1 MTKIAVVV
9 GATREGR
16 VTDKLAKWVSIEAAK
31 QADAEILDLRD
42 FRLPLLDEPVSPRYN
57 PSRQPSPEVKTW
69 LDKVAGFD
77 GYVFVTPE
85 YNRSTSAVL
94 KNAIDLLGHEMDDK
108 PVALVGHGSS
118 GGAQAIANLR
128 MALPGVGA
136 VTVPQA
142 LFFTDSVGGAID
154 DAGMLSAEL
163 EAAPYGHQ
171 ANLKTIVARLVWYAD
186 ALKAGRQPA
195 A

>member
-9 GATREGR
+9 GAAREGR
-16 VTDKLAKWVSIEAAK
+16 ITDRLAKWVAAEME
-31 QADAEILDLRD
+31 QVAEVETLDLRD
-42 FRLPLLDEPVSPRYN
+42 YPMPFLDEPISPRYN
-57 PSRQPSPEVKTW
+57 PDRQPDAETKKW
-69 LDKVAGFD
+69 LDKIGQFD

-94 KNAIDLLGHEMDDK
+94 KNAIDVLDYQLEKK

-142 LFFTDSVGGAID
+142 LFFTDRVGEAID
-154 DAGMLSAEL
+154 EKGVLDAEL
-163 EAAPYGHQ
+163 EAKPYGHHT
-171 ANLKTIVARLVWYAD
+171 NLKTLAETLKWYAD
-186 ALKAGRQPA
+186 ALGA
-195 A
+195 ARK

>member
-9 GATREGR
+9 GSTREGR
-16 VTDKLAKWVSIEAAK
+16 MTDKLARWVAEQAK
-31 QADAEILDLRD
+31 ESADVEVLDLRD
-42 FRLPLLDEPVSPRYN
+42 YPMPFFDEAISPRYN
-57 PSRQPSPEVKTW
+57 PDRKSVPAVRKW
-69 LDKVAGFD
+69 LDKVAEFD
-77 GYVFVTPE
+77 GYVLVTPE

-94 KNAIDLLGHEMDDK
+94 KNALDYLDYQIDNK

-142 LFFTDSVGGAID
+142 LFFSDRIAEAID
-154 DAGMLSAEL
+154 EAGVLKPELAE
-163 EAAPYGHQ
+163 APYGPQ
-171 ANLKTIVARLVWYAD
+171 ANLKTAVASLVWYAE
-186 ALKAGRQPA
+186 ALAAARQ
-195 A
+195 

>member
-9 GATREGR
+9 GSTREGR
-16 VTDKLAKWVSIEAAK
+16 MTDKLAKWVALEVAK
-31 QADAEILDLRD
+31 HADVETLDLRNYPMP
-42 FRLPLLDEPVSPRYN
+42 FIDEAISPRYN
-57 PSRQPSPEVKTW
+57 PNRTPAPEVQKW
-69 LDKVAGFD
+69 LDKIAEFD

-94 KNAIDLLGHEMDDK
+94 KNAIDVLGHEMDDK

-136 VTVPQA
+136 VTTPQA
-142 LFFTDSVGGAID
+142 LFFSDRVGEAID
-154 DAGMLSAEL
+154 EAGVLKAEL
-163 EAAPYGHQ
+163 VEAPYGPQ
-171 ANLKTIVARLVWYAD
+171 ANLQIAMESLRWYTEALAAAR
-186 ALKAGRQPA
+186 K
-195 A
+195 